1 MKRKGDEM
9 IIIKVISAL
18 IILIV
23 MTIYII
29 ITIIQ
34 SVKDIFNKTKSRT
47 DKISALVMLAFA
59 ISIVIYS
66 IL

>member
-1 MKRKGDEM
+1 M